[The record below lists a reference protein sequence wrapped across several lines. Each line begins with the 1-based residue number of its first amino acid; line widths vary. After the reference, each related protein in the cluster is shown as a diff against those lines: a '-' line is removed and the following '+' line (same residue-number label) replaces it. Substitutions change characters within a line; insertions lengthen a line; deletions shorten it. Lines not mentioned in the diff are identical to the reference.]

1 MQKQTGYA
9 LLLPVAGAV
18 LFVLLYCLAAFN
30 YPGGSQADNH
40 SKGFSWLHNYWCNL
54 LNERSINGDL
64 NPGRPYALAGMLVLC
79 LSLGWFWYCFAF
91 YVPLKTSQRTAMQ
104 FSGALSMCIAFFIF
118 TSLHT
123 IVINIAGA
131 IAVVSLVFTFMGLR
145 KMKWRKLFAFGLVNL
160 ALVILNNGLY
170 YGGGLRYLPVVQK
183 ITFLLFL
190 SWICMISIV
199 MYHAVQKNNA
209 GVGT

>member
-9 LLLPVAGAV
+9 LLLPVAGTV
-18 LFVLLYCLAAFN
+18 LFLLLYCLSAYN

-54 LNERSINGDL
+54 LNEKSINGNL
-64 NPGRPYALAGMLVLC
+64 NPGRPYAIAGMLVLC

-91 YVPLKTSQRTAMQ
+91 YVPLKIAQRNAMQ
-104 FSGALSMCIAFFIF
+104 LSGVLSMCIAFFIF

-123 IVINIAGA
+123 VIINIAGA
-131 IAVVSLVFTFMGLR
+131 IAVVALVFTFIGLN
-145 KMKWRKLFAFGLVNL
+145 KMKWRKLFVFGLINL
-160 ALVILNNGLY
+160 VLVILNNCLY

-190 SWICMISIV
+190 LWISAISTE
-199 MYHAVQKNNA
+199 MYHAIQKNNTKA
-209 GVGT
+209 NT